1 MYWPSPHQAN
11 VHCVQIIFLL
21 YAKCIPTYIIRLQ
34 IISSRHN
41 RICINV
47 GSIQNTFLSLFV
59 WDPSPIIAM
68 PCPSVPESLL
78 VVRLDWCA
86 PGVWRS
92 RPVLALI
99 DRILPNQ
106 LLEFCQDLKAEVLS
120 RLWSCCQLWMLKPA
134 VDSFNSWKPAVDNID
149 NCSKL
154 STVLTALSSK
164 LSTAILLGSTY
175 PLRGGLWWWW
185 EGS

>member
-92 RPVLALI
+92 RNLSTSHITSPCLT
-99 DRILPNQ
+99 
-106 LLEFCQDLKAEVLS
+106 FCQAKPIAEVQS
-120 RLWSCCQLWMLKPA
+120 KFWSCSFVKILKLKFCQCL
-134 VDSFNSWKPAVDNID
+134 
-149 NCSKL
+149 KL
-154 STVLTALSSK
+154 SPALTA
-164 LSTAILLGSTY
+164 
-175 PLRGGLWWWW
+175 
-185 EGS
+185 EN